1 MRTLLLGDIGNRM
14 DIADAENQIAFL
26 EKRQKLATRALTK
39 KEVKIS
45 VLQAELER
53 QRLATTALSRFLIEK
68 GVIEETELEEFIRE
82 VDAED
87 GVVDGKLAIEPNSRR
102 LIFKPAIPEGT
113 FRPAED

>member
-1 MRTLLLGDIGNRM
+1 MGWMRTLLLGDIGNRM

-53 QRLATTALSRFLIEK
+53 QRLATTALSRFLREPSAPQK
-68 GVIEETELEEFIRE
+68 IRE
-82 VDAED
+82 
-87 GVVDGKLAIEPNSRR
+87 SRE
-102 LIFKPAIPEGT
+102 FAPFEAPSEANFG
-113 FRPAED
+113 D

>member
-26 EKRQKLATRALTK
+26 EKRQKLASQALTS
-39 KEVKIS
+39 KELKIS

-68 GVIEETELEEFIRE
+68 GVIEEVELEEFIQE

-87 GVVDGKLAIEPNSRR
+87 GVIDGKLAIDPNSRR
-102 LIFKPAIPEGT
+102 LVIKPAIPEGVYRKT
-113 FRPAED
+113 ND